1 MTLPASQPSPVD
13 DGFSQRPLAVRVRH
27 IAGQQVGH
35 LVDADSGDWALV
47 IWHDGQPANWCRK
60 QLLRFATTGSDGRT
74 PLSPPSESMYDGIA
88 AAGTAAAPM
97 LRGLLGGGGAE
108 LRNDPSPQDDEP
120 RRSSSAGGAEPDP
133 NQLTFDGL

>member
-1 MTLPASQPSPVD
+1 MTLPASQPSPVDD

-74 PLSPPSESMYDGIA
+74 PLSPP
-88 AAGTAAAPM
+88 GTAAAPM
-97 LRGLLGGGGAE
+97 LRGLLGGGAAE
-108 LRNDPSPQDDEP
+108 LRDDPSPQDDEP